1 MKKKPLLGAHV
12 SVAGGLHHAPG
23 RGLQSDCD
31 LIQIFAR
38 YPTRWESPEL
48 EGETVEKFKREQ
60 EKTGIYAVATHASYL
75 INLAA
80 NSPSLYE
87 RSISAM
93 ADEMRRA
100 EQLGIANVVLHPGS
114 AGGTDI
120 DGAILRVARAVG
132 DLAGDFDGTRI
143 CLETT
148 AGQGTTLGYRLSHIS
163 EIIEKSGRAERIFVC
178 LDSCHLFASGYDITS
193 EGGFRNVTD
202 ELQSFGLAE
211 KVRVIHLNDS
221 KRERGSRVDRHE
233 HIGEGMIGLR
243 GFSRLLNHPPF
254 RGVPFILET
263 PKGDAPALFDAENLR
278 KLRKLVKRK
287 RI

>member
-1 MKKKPLLGAHV
+1 MNKGPLLGAHV
-12 SVAGGLHHAPG
+12 SVAGGLHHAPR

-31 LIQIFAR
+31 VIQIFAR

-48 EGETVEKFKREQ
+48 KGEEVEKFKREQ
-60 EKTGIYAVATHASYL
+60 EKAGIYAVATHASYL

-80 NSPSLYE
+80 HSPSLYE

-100 EQLGIANVVLHPGS
+100 EQLGIENVIIHPGS
-114 AGGTDI
+114 AGGTDV
-120 DGAILRVARAVG
+120 DGAIQRVARAVG
-132 DLAGDFDGTRI
+132 DIAGDFEGARI

-163 EIIEKSGRAERIFVC
+163 EIIEKSGHAERIFVC
-178 LDSCHLFASGYDITS
+178 LDSCHLFAAGYDIAS
-193 EGGFRNVTD
+193 ENGFHNVTA
-202 ELQSFGLAE
+202 ELQSLGLAE

-233 HIGEGMIGLR
+233 HIGEGMIGIQ
-243 GFSRLLNHPPF
+243 GFSRLVNHPPF
-254 RGVPFILET
+254 RRIPFILET
-263 PKGDAPALFDAENLR
+263 PKGDDPARIDAENLR
-278 KLRKLVKRK
+278 KLRKLVRRK